1 MRFPNY
7 VWQTGPTINFTGDLS
22 GNPSI
27 AFGTDDA
34 VYFTMAVKG
43 SHPNAGITNAN
54 SYDIAVGKASKSGT
68 LLWLRLL
75 PGMNTSTNESD
86 PVLALGPE
94 NEMYIAYVTRGATPG
109 NTNMMNVPTFCP
121 QICTNVGPEDIVIA
135 RVNTN
140 TGSPV
145 LQWVVQNGNFNSC
158 NNESNPSIAVDKVNK
173 LLYVGFQSSANI
185 QCNTSTG
192 SPNVAVVCYNLLGT
206 YYWTDSILLNSSGAN
221 QNTAVAADTFSN
233 VYLSYETT
241 IRGQANQI
249 EIVKY
254 TTRQTNGAF
263 SSYSLEWRAS
273 NTCDIVARYLAY
285 NEDGNPISEAPI
297 CMNPSIVC
305 SPSGLVH
312 IMFVTNG
319 IMSGQ
324 LTTGS
329 LFDLVSVCLEP
340 NGILKWMYQGIKYND
355 DSFRYTNCFEPYI
368 ACDIYGNLYSSLN
381 TQTNDGYNIVLFK
394 LSSTSGDLLWS
405 YTTPTNVT
413 YAAYPL
419 ARTNSIRPMLPSSV
433 TPYKKTVLAVDNGL
447 FVAALNLKN
456 PGYLRMFAFEERLY
470 FENISPFGFVNEIKS
485 GCKTCKTG
493 TCGC

>member
-7 VWQTGPTINFTGDLS
+7 VWQTGSNINFTGDLS

-34 VYFTMAVKG
+34 VYFTMAVRG
-43 SHPNAGITNAN
+43 SHPNAGTTNAN
-54 SYDIAVGKASKSGT
+54 SYDIAVGKLSRNGN
-68 LLWLRLL
+68 LLWIQLL
-75 PGMNTSTNESD
+75 PDMNTITNETD

-109 NTNMMNVPTFCP
+109 NTNMINNPTFCP

-140 TGSPV
+140 TEGPV
-145 LQWVVQNGNFNSC
+145 VQWVAQNGNFNSC
-158 NNESNPSIAVDKVNK
+158 NGETNPSIAVDKVHN
-173 LLYVGFQSSANI
+173 LVYVGFQSNANI

-192 SPNVAVVCYNLLGT
+192 TPNVAVVCYNLNGS

-221 QNTAVAADTFSN
+221 QNPVITTDNASN
-233 VYLSYETT
+233 AYLAYETT

-249 EIVKY
+249 EVVKY

-263 SSYSLEWRAS
+263 LNYSLEWRAS
-273 NTCDIVARYLAY
+273 NTCDIIVRYLEY
-285 NEDGNPISEAPI
+285 NDDGNPITEPPI

-312 IMFVTNG
+312 IMFVT
-319 IMSGQ
+319 SGVMPGQ
-324 LTTGS
+324 YATGA
-329 LFDLVSVCLEP
+329 LFDLVSVCLDS
-340 NGILKWMYQGIKYND
+340 NGLLKWVYQGIKYND
-355 DSFRYTNCFEPYI
+355 LQFRYINCFEPYI
-368 ACDIYGNLYSSLN
+368 TCDIYGNLYSSLT
-381 TQTNDGYNIVLFK
+381 TQTNDGYNILLFK
-394 LSSTSGDLLWS
+394 LAYSSGNLLWS
-405 YTTPTNVT
+405 YTTPTNIT
-413 YAAYPL
+413 YDAYPL
-419 ARTNSIRPMLPSSV
+419 ARSNSIRPMLPTSV
-433 TPYKKTVLAVDNGL
+433 VPYKKTALAVDKGL
-447 FVAALNLKN
+447 FVAALNVQN

-485 GCKTCKTG
+485 GCKTCRTG